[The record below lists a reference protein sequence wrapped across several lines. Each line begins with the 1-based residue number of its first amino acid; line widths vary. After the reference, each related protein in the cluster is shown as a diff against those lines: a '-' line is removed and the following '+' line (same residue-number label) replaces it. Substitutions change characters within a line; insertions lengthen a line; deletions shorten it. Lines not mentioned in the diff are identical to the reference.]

1 MNGKT
6 FTQNMGF
13 EAEVRRTAEAIWN
26 QEPGTCQPAHYSD
39 NPLIRELDGLVRLRD
54 VTHLIMVTTSSKLQ
68 KVKDDVRKLNAA
80 ERFERRSAQ
89 AVSKWFITREQLD
102 AQHLEHTRQNNVT
115 ALTLDAFRR
124 RFFDGRS
131 YISKREVAAFGSA
144 RNPTDESANFTSDA
158 YVSLPIRAAPRSGV
172 LCTGTNTDKKITSLP
187 RLMRELQNG
196 SRIVLLAPFGGGKSL
211 TTREVFNH
219 LAKLYREG
227 KSKHVPVALNL
238 REHWGQEYFDE
249 ILERHARSIGFSP
262 REDLVSAW
270 RAGMVTV
277 LLDGFDEVA
286 SQSIGRFNEKHFMR
300 EARRAALQG
309 VRDLILKLPAGVG
322 LWICGRDH
330 YFDNE
335 KELVHALG
343 LAAGD
348 YLLAELDEFTEAGA
362 HDFLRRNGIDHE
374 LPAWLPRKPL
384 LLAYLTQHNLLE
396 EVLQIDSSYGFGY
409 SWDHFL
415 SQIMNREAALERAA
429 MEPETLRSVM
439 ERLAFIVRSRPSGS
453 GPVTSTDL
461 SNAYA
466 KETGQAAGEAVLAQL
481 QRLPGL
487 TQRDSDPGARSFVD
501 EDMLCALQGGAFA
514 KAILGHFQ
522 PQGASAL
529 SSLPRKAITMAA
541 YLLGVQGSTS
551 HTVISVIERVSKDNA
566 SGQLDSQFIAD
577 AFLLAVEMA
586 QADELDSVDF
596 RGIVVEG
603 ADVGKIDLEVLK
615 ITNLE
620 LRACVVKEIVL
631 GKGYEN
637 WGVRLFDCI
646 VQRVSGAADKSALP
660 DKVFDQSCEIES
672 FDDMGT
678 NNAVL
683 SANISPQLKA
693 LVTVLRKLYKQ
704 AGAGRKVAALSRG
717 IGQQDVANCI
727 EPVVSIL
734 QKEGF
739 VTIFNKVVHPV
750 RRQSSRVEQILVAPS
765 LSDDPLVDAVSQI
778 GRAR

>member
-6 FTQNMGF
+6 YKQNMGF

-26 QEPGTCQPAHYSD
+26 QEPGSCQPAHYSD
-39 NPLIRELDGLVRLRD
+39 DPVINELDGLVRLRD
-54 VTHLIMVTTSSKLQ
+54 VTHLIMVTTSTKLQ
-68 KVKDDVRKLNAA
+68 KAKEDVKKLNAA
-80 ERFERRSAQ
+80 EKIERRTAQ

-102 AQHLEHTRQNNVT
+102 AQHVDHARQNNVT

-144 RNPTDESANFTSDA
+144 RNPADNSPTFAPDA
-158 YVSLPIRAAPRSGV
+158 YVSLPIRARLRSRS
-172 LCTGTNTDKKITSLP
+172 LTSSDKLESELTSLE
-187 RLMRELQNG
+187 RLTRELHDG

-211 TTREVFNH
+211 TTREVFRG

-227 KSKHVPVALNL
+227 KSNRVPVVLNL

-300 EARRAALQG
+300 EARRGALQG
-309 VRDLILKLPAGVG
+309 VRDLVLKLPAGVG

-335 KELVHALG
+335 KELTHALG
-343 LAAGD
+343 IGSED
-348 YLLAELDEFTEAGA
+348 YIFAELDEFTEAGA
-362 HDFLRRNGIDHE
+362 HDLLRRNGIDHE

-384 LLAYLTQHNLLE
+384 LLAYLTQQNLLE
-396 EVLQIDSSYGFGY
+396 DVLKIDSSYGFGY

-415 SQIMNREAALERAA
+415 SQVMNREAALERAA

-439 ERLAFIVRSRPSGS
+439 ERLAFVVRSRPSGS
-453 GPVTSTDL
+453 GPITSTDL
-461 SNAYA
+461 SDAYA

-501 EDMLCALQGGAFA
+501 EDMLAALQGGAFA
-514 KAILGHFQ
+514 KSILGHFQ
-522 PQGASAL
+522 SEGASAV
-529 SSLPRKAITMAA
+529 SALPRKAITMAA
-541 YLLGVQGSTS
+541 YLLGVQGSTA
-551 HTVISVIERVSKDNA
+551 HTVISVMERVCNESTT
-566 SGQLDSQFIAD
+566 GQQDSQFVAD
-577 AFLLAVEMA
+577 AFLLAIEMA

-596 RGIVVEG
+596 RGMIVEG
-603 ADVGKIDLEVLK
+603 ADVGKIDLEALK
-615 ITNLE
+615 VTNVD
-620 LRACVVKEIVL
+620 LRQCVIEEIVL

-637 WGVRLFDCI
+637 WGIRLSDCI
-646 VQRVSGAADKSALP
+646 VSRISGAADRSALP
-660 DKVFDQSCEIES
+660 AKVFDSSCEVEA
-672 FDDMGT
+672 FDNMGT

-704 AGAGRKVAALSRG
+704 AGSGRKVAALSRG
-717 IGQQDVANCI
+717 IGHQEVAAFI
-727 EPVVSIL
+727 EPVVAIL
-734 QKEGF
+734 QREGF
-739 VTIFNKVVHPV
+739 VTVFNKVVHPV
-750 RRQSSRVEQILVAPS
+750 RRQSSRVEQILMAPS
-765 LSDDPLVDAVSQI
+765 LSDDPVVDAVSQI
-778 GRAR
+778 G